1 MKTFLLVLLVILS
14 AASVVLAQTQSEL
27 TYKEIPNFHKVNDY
41 IYRGG
46 EPKQG
51 GFQRLKELGV
61 TTVVNL
67 RDDDARARAEAE
79 EAKALGLRYFNI
91 PLSNFHRP
99 SDKTV
104 EDVLKI
110 LGSPDHQAIFVH
122 CKRGSDRTGLIIA
135 IYRMMHDGWNTE
147 RAKAEAKQFGLG
159 FWQIEMKD
167 YINDYYERH
176 VQRNNSASPQM

>member
-104 EDVLKI
+104 EV
-110 LGSPDHQAIFVH
+110 
-122 CKRGSDRTGLIIA
+122 CR
-135 IYRMMHDGWNTE
+135 
-147 RAKAEAKQFGLG
+147 
-159 FWQIEMKD
+159 
-167 YINDYYERH
+167 
-176 VQRNNSASPQM
+176 